1 MEDKLEKGYG
11 VVIEDIIEN
20 VFITLALA
28 FFFESKV
35 PTLKKAII
43 ITMVTVFYW
52 IVIYKFL
59 RPLYSWT
66 TFLR

>member
-28 FFFESKV
+28 FFFEGKA
-35 PTLKKAII
+35 PTLKKALI
-43 ITMVTVFYW
+43 ITVVTIFYW
-52 IVIYKFL
+52 LIIYTYL
-59 RPLYSWT
+59 RPLYS
-66 TFLR
+66 

>member
-1 MEDKLEKGYG
+1 MSEDKLAKGYS

-43 ITMVTVFYW
+43 ITIVTIFYW

-59 RPLYSWT
+59 RPLYS
-66 TFLR
+66 

>member
-1 MEDKLEKGYG
+1 MEDKFKKGYS

-20 VFITLALA
+20 VFITLVLA
-28 FFFESKV
+28 FFFESEV

-52 IVIYKFL
+52 IVIYKFF
-59 RPLYSWT
+59 RPLYS
-66 TFLR
+66 

>member
-11 VVIEDIIEN
+11 IVIEDIIEN

-59 RPLYSWT
+59 RPLYS
-66 TFLR
+66 

>member
-28 FFFESKV
+28 FFFEGEV

-59 RPLYSWT
+59 RPLYS
-66 TFLR
+66 

>member
-1 MEDKLEKGYG
+1 MVNKLEKGYS

-43 ITMVTVFYW
+43 ITIVTIFYW

-59 RPLYSWT
+59 RPLYS
-66 TFLR
+66 

>member
-11 VVIEDIIEN
+11 VVIEDVIEN

-59 RPLYSWT
+59 RPLYS
-66 TFLR
+66 

>member
-1 MEDKLEKGYG
+1 MEDKFKKGYS
-11 VVIEDIIEN
+11 VVIEDVIEN

-28 FFFESKV
+28 FFFESEV

-52 IVIYKFL
+52 IVIYKFF
-59 RPLYSWT
+59 RPLYS
-66 TFLR
+66 

>member
-1 MEDKLEKGYG
+1 MEDKLEKGYS
-11 VVIEDIIEN
+11 VVIEDVIEN

-43 ITMVTVFYW
+43 ITMVTLFYW
-52 IVIYKFL
+52 IVIYKFF
-59 RPLYSWT
+59 RPLYS
-66 TFLR
+66 

>member
-20 VFITLALA
+20 VFITLVLA
-28 FFFESKV
+28 FFFESKI

-52 IVIYKFL
+52 MVIYKFL
-59 RPLYSWT
+59 RPLYS
-66 TFLR
+66 

>member
-11 VVIEDIIEN
+11 VVIEDVIEN

-52 IVIYKFL
+52 FVIYKFL
-59 RPLYSWT
+59 RPLYS
-66 TFLR
+66 

>member
-43 ITMVTVFYW
+43 ITAT
-52 IVIYKFL
+52 
-59 RPLYSWT
+59 
-66 TFLR
+66 

>member
-1 MEDKLEKGYG
+1 MEDKFKKGYS
-11 VVIEDIIEN
+11 VVIEDVIEN

-28 FFFESKV
+28 FFSESKV

-43 ITMVTVFYW
+43 ITTVTLFYW

-59 RPLYSWT
+59 RPLYSLT

>member
-1 MEDKLEKGYG
+1 MEDKLEKGYS
-11 VVIEDIIEN
+11 VVIEDVIEN

-52 IVIYKFL
+52 IVIYKFF
-59 RPLYSWT
+59 RPLYS
-66 TFLR
+66 

>member
-59 RPLYSWT
+59 RPLYS
-66 TFLR
+66 

>member
-43 ITMVTVFYW
+43 ITIVTLFYW
-52 IVIYKFL
+52 TVIYKFL
-59 RPLYSWT
+59 RPLYS
-66 TFLR
+66 

>member
-11 VVIEDIIEN
+11 VVIEDIIED

-35 PTLKKAII
+35 PTFKKAVI

-52 IVIYKFL
+52 VVIYKFL
-59 RPLYSWT
+59 RPLYS
-66 TFLR
+66 

>member
-52 IVIYKFL
+52 IFIYKFL
-59 RPLYSWT
+59 RPLYS
-66 TFLR
+66 